1 MDLIDRLFYID
12 IFNVNC
18 KSIICISILKNGLR
32 DYTKLVVILK
42 HKRREMNIHSK
53 SQFKD
58 EKADQNYFENW
69 VSQLQINNGRY
80 YERYEIETSL
90 GKTHVWG
97 LNTKYEQLDA
107 LVIFPGARTTA
118 LIWDFDKGLDNLKH
132 KMKIFMVET
141 NGLPNL
147 SDGSTPNIKSL
158 DYGLWANEVLEKLK
172 IEKAFVAGA
181 SFGGLICMKLGIVK
195 PEKIKAA
202 FLLNPGCLQPFSL
215 TIKNLYY
222 NLLPII
228 NPNAKNVLKFLNKA
242 VFSKPNHK
250 LSDIS
255 EKMLVDYE
263 VFAIS
268 RYRDKTQK
276 PYYMNK
282 QLEDVK
288 AETYLLVGDKDLL
301 FPYRKSV
308 QNAQRQI
315 KTLKETKVYN
325 NVGHGIETYDKALNY
340 IGETIKNC
348 Y

>member
-1 MDLIDRLFYID
+1 MKIY
-12 IFNVNC
+12 
-18 KSIICISILKNGLR
+18 
-32 DYTKLVVILK
+32 
-42 HKRREMNIHSK
+42 SK

-58 EKADQNYFENW
+58 ETADRNYFENW
-69 VSQLQINNGRY
+69 VSRLEKNNSRQ

-90 GKTHVWG
+90 GMTHIWG
-97 LNTKYEQLDA
+97 LNTRDEQLDT
-107 LVIFPGARTTA
+107 LVIFPGARTTS
-118 LIWDFDKGLDNLKH
+118 LIWDFDKGLDNLNH

-147 SDGSTPNIKSL
+147 SEGMTPDIKSL
-158 DYGLWANEVLEKLK
+158 DYGLWATEVFDKLN
-172 IEKAFVAGA
+172 IDKAFVAGA

-195 PEKIKAA
+195 PERIKAA

-215 TIKNLYY
+215 TLKNLYY

-228 NPNAKNVLKFLNKA
+228 KPNERNVLKFLDTA

-250 LSDIS
+250 LSGFS

-268 RYRDKTQK
+268 RYRDKIQK
-276 PYYMNK
+276 PYYMGK

-288 AETYLLVGDKDLL
+288 VETYLLVGDKDLL
-301 FPYRKSV
+301 FPYQKSV
-308 QNAQRQI
+308 DNAKRQI
-315 KTLKETKVYN
+315 KTLKETKIYN

-340 IGETIKNC
+340 IGEKIKNC
-348 Y
+348 H

>member
-1 MDLIDRLFYID
+1 
-12 IFNVNC
+12 
-18 KSIICISILKNGLR
+18 
-32 DYTKLVVILK
+32 
-42 HKRREMNIHSK
+42 MNIKSK
-53 SQFKD
+53 SFFKD
-58 EKADQNYFENW
+58 EKTDLNYFENW
-69 VSQLQINNGRY
+69 VTQLEKNNDRK

-97 LNTKYEQLDA
+97 LYTKEEHSDT

-118 LIWDFDKGLDNLKH
+118 LIWDFDKGLDKLNH
-132 KMKIFMVET
+132 KMRIFMVET

-147 SDGSTPNIKSL
+147 SNGSAPDIKST
-158 DYGLWANEVLEKLK
+158 DYGFWAGEVMDQLK

-181 SFGGLICMKLGIVK
+181 SFGGLICMKLGIVN

-215 TIKNLYY
+215 TFKNLYF

-228 NPNAKNVLKFLNKA
+228 KPTEKNVLKFLEKA

-250 LSDIS
+250 LSEFS

-276 PYYMNK
+276 PYYMDK
-282 QLEDVK
+282 QLEEVNAD
-288 AETYLLVGDKDLL
+288 TYLIVGDKDLL
-301 FPYRKSV
+301 FPFQKSV
-308 QNAQRQI
+308 ENA
-315 KTLKETKVYN
+315 KKHLKKLKEIKVFN
-325 NVGHGIETYDKALNY
+325 NAGHGIETYDKALNY
-340 IGETIKNC
+340 IGNKIKN
-348 Y
+348 YN